1 MSTEGSI
8 VEKRKSDVQ
17 SLSRAIAILHA
28 FDRETP
34 ELGVTEISK
43 LVGLHKS
50 TTFRLLSTLIA
61 EGLVSQDAETGRYR
75 LGLGV
80 LELAGRVQVHT
91 EVRQAARP
99 FMQPLAQR
107 LGATVNIAILDRGM
121 SFNLEQAV
129 PGGYLVVNYGW
140 VGRRTPLHATSTGK
154 ILLAWRPAAEV
165 RALLSDPLERYTR
178 QTITRMELLEGE
190 LAAVREAGYA
200 VGREEYEVGLNAI
213 AAPVSDMTGGVIAA
227 LSVSGPAYRLPQ
239 ESFESAA
246 AMLVE
251 AAELVSRQLGHTAP
265 VQQGQEPGTAEKK
278 AARENAD
285 V

>member
-1 MSTEGSI
+1 MTAPSA
-8 VEKRKSDVQ
+8 VAEKRKSDVQ

-28 FDRETP
+28 FNRETP

-61 EGLVSQDAETGRYR
+61 EGLVSQDPETGRYR
-75 LGLGV
+75 LGVGMLD
-80 LELAGRVQVHT
+80 LAGRVQVHT

-121 SFNLEQAV
+121 SFNVEQAV
-129 PGGYLVVNYGW
+129 PIGYLVVNYGW

-154 ILLAWRPAAEV
+154 ILLAWLPAAEMH
-165 RALLSDPLERYTR
+165 ALLGAPLERFTPN
-178 QTITRMELLEGE
+178 TITSRRQLDLELER
-190 LAAVREAGYA
+190 VRSAGYA

-213 AAPVSDMTGGVIAA
+213 AAPLRDKSGGVIAA
-227 LSVSGPAYRLPQ
+227 LSVSGPAYRLAP
-239 ESFESAA
+239 ESFTAA
-246 AMLVE
+246 
-251 AAELVSRQLGHTAP
+251 AAELTSAATTVSRQLGW
-265 VQQGQEPGTAEKK
+265 V
-278 AARENAD
+278 D
-285 V
+285 